1 MSGRSQGGR
10 AVNGNVGPSPTM
22 LIGPVL
28 TSIWE
33 PFFAG
38 ALKTNAQAQVA
49 FGMIAG
55 ECQAFVALR
64 LQEDMA
70 LMQRLAASRRPEQV
84 LAAHTVFWQ
93 KAAEDY
99 GKEFTTVSKL
109 LARVTRKVAQSSQG
123 ASREASQV
131 DQWGWL
137 RAAA

>member
-10 AVNGNVGPSPTM
+10 AVNGNIGQSPTIW
-22 LIGPVL
+22 IGPAL
-28 TSIWE
+28 TGIWE

-38 ALKTNAQAQVA
+38 ALKANAQAQEA

-55 ECQAFVALR
+55 EWQAFVALR

-84 LAAHTVFWQ
+84 LAAHTVFWH

-99 GKEFTTVSKL
+99 GKEFTAISKL
-109 LARVTRKVAQSSQG
+109 LGRVTRKVAQG
-123 ASREASQV
+123 SQV
-131 DQWGWL
+131 AGHNASKDPWDWH